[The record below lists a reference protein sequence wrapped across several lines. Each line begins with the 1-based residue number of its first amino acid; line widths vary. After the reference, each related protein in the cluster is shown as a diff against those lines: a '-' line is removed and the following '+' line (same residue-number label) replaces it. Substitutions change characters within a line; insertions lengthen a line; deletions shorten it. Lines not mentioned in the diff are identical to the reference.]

1 MGTLKYFVDDD
12 RNLVTTLSYGLHKA
26 MGEAISV
33 AVCFSGSEALSMLSA
48 QPFDVVVSDFN
59 MPGPSG
65 IEFLSRIRQDDR
77 ETILVLITAYG
88 TDALEEGVRQLGVGY
103 ITKPF
108 EPSFLVQLIK
118 GLIQGAET
126 AKTKSKIDNASGV
139 MDKLG
144 KPAGSSQRILKG
156 QILQLHEIGHI
167 NCTGCSDRF

>member
-1 MGTLKYFVDDD
+1 VDTLNILLVDDD

-33 AVCFSGSEALSMLSA
+33 AVCFSGAEALSMLA
-48 QPFDVVVSDFN
+48 NQAFDVVVSDFN

-65 IEFLSRIRQDDR
+65 IEFLSRIRQDNR
-77 ETILVLITAYG
+77 ELILVLITAYG

-108 EPSFLVQLIK
+108 EPSLLVQLIK
-118 GLIQGAET
+118 GLIQDAET
-126 AKTKSKIDNASGV
+126 KGKIDNASGV

-144 KPAGSSQRILKG
+144 KPAGSSQSFRLEG
-156 QILQLHEIGHI
+156 SLYE
-167 NCTGCSDRF
+167 